1 MLYLDVEAEGR
12 ILRAFVD
19 TGAQVTVM
27 SAACAARCGLLS
39 KVDKRFAG
47 RAVGVGS
54 AKILGRIH
62 DAHLRY
68 SNIWLIQAYIV
79 HLIPVCSNWHF
90 RRS

>member
-62 DAHLRY
+62 DAHLRCVAAAELLATAFPSSSVY
-68 SNIWLIQAYIV
+68 NNY
-79 HLIPVCSNWHF
+79 C
-90 RRS
+90 